1 METAF
6 PKTGTPGIASA
17 NKTLGSSA
25 NRDTAEA
32 ADRAHSLVD
41 RATDSAHGTVDRLAA
56 KAGSALDRTRNA
68 ADDLKTTAYSKFD
81 DFMNSDDK
89 AESARSEIRER
100 PLTALVV
107 ALVAGLLIG
116 RL

>member
-6 PKTGTPGIASA
+6 PRTSTPGIASA
-17 NKTLGSSA
+17 NKTPGSSTS
-25 NRDTAEA
+25 RDTAEA

-41 RATDSAHGTVDRLAA
+41 RATDGAHGTVDRLAA

-68 ADDLKTTAYSKFD
+68 ADELRTTASTKFD

-100 PLTALVV
+100 PLTALIV
-107 ALVAGLLIG
+107 ALVAGVMIG

>member
-6 PKTGTPGIASA
+6 PRTGTPGIASG

-41 RATDSAHGTVDRLAA
+41 RATDGAHGTVDRLAA

-89 AESARSEIRER
+89 AESARNEIRER
-100 PLTALVV
+100 PLTALVI
-107 ALVAGLLIG
+107 ALVAGVMIS